1 MTQISLQRLILIFVA
16 AAIIGLYIH
25 AILYL
30 PITFSDQF
38 HDIYVS
44 MTISLRQFLESVVGH
59 TMFFRPG
66 EHILRTLLIAL
77 FGSTPFAYNYF
88 QMLFV
93 IVAGIGAVSLIE
105 CRDWTDAGAGIT
117 ALTFFFGHHA
127 FVSVMEAHITLSNGL
142 VLLIMMVSLWILQSR
157 QTLTSQVLA
166 IALSTLAV
174 LTKEVG
180 LLVPFTLVA
189 GTAFGFR
196 GVGRWTAALLF
207 LLMVSYVAFRLHT
220 LPELETSSV
229 EHLSNI
235 IATPVMI
242 ITGEPFDGKWQEF
255 LHRQFLPWRIIRIVL
270 GLGTVLL
277 ILIAFFLR
285 KTAAKAFPQSE
296 LVDGKWM
303 LLILSIVAA
312 SAAVAFEY
320 TRHRMGAMALPVVF
334 VLLHRSLRI
343 VIWRLST
350 LNVRTPIMIAV
361 VSLLTVFSLGWSTR
375 VADGFFVIRYMGSKT
390 MVDWIE
396 HYQKYRQYEAAP
408 KALSLLDSFFWAAQE
423 MPWPT
428 VESDGPF
435 IRHWLGD
442 EDVMNR

>member
-44 MTISLRQFLESVVGH
+44 MTISLKQFLENVVGH

-196 GVGRWTAALLF
+196 GVGRWTAPLLF

-277 ILIAFFLR
+277 ILIA
-285 KTAAKAFPQSE
+285 
-296 LVDGKWM
+296 
-303 LLILSIVAA
+303 
-312 SAAVAFEY
+312 
-320 TRHRMGAMALPVVF
+320 
-334 VLLHRSLRI
+334 
-343 VIWRLST
+343 
-350 LNVRTPIMIAV
+350 
-361 VSLLTVFSLGWSTR
+361 
-375 VADGFFVIRYMGSKT
+375 
-390 MVDWIE
+390 
-396 HYQKYRQYEAAP
+396 
-408 KALSLLDSFFWAAQE
+408 
-423 MPWPT
+423 
-428 VESDGPF
+428 
-435 IRHWLGD
+435 
-442 EDVMNR
+442 